1 MKKVQI
7 EGMHCAHC
15 AARVEKALATFGKAR
30 VDLNGGYATVETAA
44 ADVELKNAVEDLGFD
59 VTKVETL

>member
-15 AARVEKALATFGKAR
+15 AARVEKALGAFGKTA
-30 VDLNGGYATVETAA
+30 VDLKGGFATVETSA
-44 ADVELKNAVEDLGFD
+44 ADAELKNAVEDLGFD